1 MGMGMGTGMGM
12 GMGMAAS
19 PFAGAHSGFVQ
30 NYQCPHNMM
39 SAEHRRWGQNYEQ
52 TWVQDAWQQ
61 GYSSAYARMLEEATE
76 LKAHGV
82 VGVFDTVHHLSDTG
96 AVEFHL
102 WGTAVRLRDEPN
114 ATSPPWTT
122 FLAGQRLAKIFEAG
136 YAPVSIVAS
145 VSSVRVWAYCTTEYL
160 MGGAGLSMWANTT
173 DPLEVDQIVNARSAA
188 RQLVRKSARAQL
200 HGDSLHGV
208 SVTISNR
215 EMGQGDYQTECLL
228 RGNRI
233 RRFKDFDPLPVP
245 RPTVRLS

>member
-1 MGMGMGTGMGM
+1 
-12 GMGMAAS
+12 
-19 PFAGAHSGFVQ
+19 
-30 NYQCPHNMM
+30 
-39 SAEHRRWGQNYEQ
+39 
-52 TWVQDAWQQ
+52 
-61 GYSSAYARMLEEATE
+61 
-76 LKAHGV
+76 
-82 VGVFDTVHHLSDTG
+82 
-96 AVEFHL
+96 
-102 WGTAVRLRDEPN
+102 
-114 ATSPPWTT
+114 
-122 FLAGQRLAKIFEAG
+122 
-136 YAPVSIVAS
+136 
-145 VSSVRVWAYCTTEYL
+145 
-160 MGGAGLSMWANTT
+160 MWANTT